1 MFCSARNEATA
12 ATPHTDKDI
21 GTRGSKAL
29 KEEKHVDK
37 GPPDKSSIDLPLY
50 PQGYLNIAV
59 THPGALNDPHGV
71 SLNKE

>member
-37 GPPDKSSIDLPLY
+37 GPPDKSSKYLHLY
-50 PQGYLNIAV
+50 PQFYLNIAL
-59 THPGALNDPHGV
+59 TRPGVLNDPLGCQ
-71 SLNKE
+71 